1 MTTKQKNELKQANFD
16 LEHCIQRFDPTLTI
30 PSKPLYPHLIGV
42 PSSYPPTL
50 GSSMDGSTPGASSNV
65 NLNSNASHGAYF
77 RSTRILT
84 TRPHLTVRTNQTLSE
99 LIPPVG
105 PKLVFPTARNIE
117 KWEGLLGAVTSG
129 LEMKKALDRVE
140 SELRVAQGRY
150 DSLLELQREKAK
162 AIEQTKG
169 ASGEVGETD
178 QAEEGQGSRDKGKQR
193 DKTNEELRI
202 ERSLQSM
209 IEARDKDNDRDRID
223 REVEKSLERSGES
236 EQEKGSEEDTNV
248 SKAMEF

>member
-1 MTTKQKNELKQANFD
+1 
-16 LEHCIQRFDPTLTI
+16 
-30 PSKPLYPHLIGV
+30 
-42 PSSYPPTL
+42 
-50 GSSMDGSTPGASSNV
+50 MDGPTPNTNV

-84 TRPHLTVRTNQTLSE
+84 TRPHLLIRTNQTLSE

-150 DSLLELQREKAK
+150 DSLLEQQKEKEK
-162 AIEQTKG
+162 NK
-169 ASGEVGETD
+169 
-178 QAEEGQGSRDKGKQR
+178 EEGQNGDGNEGEGEGEGSGLDKGKQR
-193 DKTNEELRI
+193 EKTQEELRI
-202 ERSLQSM
+202 EKSM
-209 IEARDKDNDRDRID
+209 EMMIQARDKDLDRDRID
-223 REVEKSLERSGES
+223 REVEKSLEQSL
-236 EQEKGSEEDTNV
+236 EKEKEDEINV
-248 SKAMEF
+248 SYKRICCFGCIDFLS